1 MLLCASFTISIVC
14 MEYKID
20 LYALDS
26 WNSKKF
32 VITFLQLRKVQRKV
46 FQSRNI
52 LKEVFPIFWK
62 SFWIEKHFEKCFGA
76 GSLNIWIFEHFEK
89 CFGAGSVADG
99 NSFSWRAVCCPS
111 RRRKGGLCRPHS
123 SSSPSLLRFLNVFHT
138 IYNSFP
144 MSCKCNFWK
153 QNS

>member
-20 LYALDS
+20 LCAFDS
-26 WNSKKF
+26 WNSKK

-52 LKEVFPIFWK
+52 LKKVFPIFWK
-62 SFWIEKHFEKCFGA
+62 SFWIEKHFEKYFGA
-76 GSLNIWIFEHFEK
+76 GSLNIWIFEYFEK

-111 RRRKGGLCRPHS
+111 RRRKGGQCRPHS
-123 SSSPSLLRFLNVFHT
+123 SSSPALLMFLNVFHT
-138 IYNSFP
+138 VYNSFP
-144 MSCKCNFWK
+144 MSCKGIFWK
-153 QNS
+153 QTS